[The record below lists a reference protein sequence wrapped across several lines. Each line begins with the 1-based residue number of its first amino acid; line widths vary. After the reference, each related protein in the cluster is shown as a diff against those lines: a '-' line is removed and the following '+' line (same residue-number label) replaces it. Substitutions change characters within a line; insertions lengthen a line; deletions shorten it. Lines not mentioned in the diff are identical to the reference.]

1 MNKEAN
7 IYDGRGEVLW
17 RKIKQDKGAR
27 EYRAGVV
34 LWKTSQEGDLRRSE
48 GRQGGPRD
56 ICHQEG
62 GGRQR
67 ERADRINLA
76 GLRKKS
82 VDGSR
87 RKGFM
92 PCFLS
97 PHVLQCIA
105 FHSQNRKLTPK
116 A

>member
-34 LWKTSQEGDLRRSE
+34 LWETSQEGDLRRSE

-62 GGRQR
+62 ER
-67 ERADRINLA
+67 EAE
-76 GLRKKS
+76 RK
-82 VDGSR
+82 SR
-87 RKGFM
+87 SHQSCRLEKKISGW
-92 PCFLS
+92 
-97 PHVLQCIA
+97 Q
-105 FHSQNRKLTPK
+105 
-116 A
+116 